1 MSRKINVIIIIAC
14 IALIIGTALLYGGTN
29 TEPLWSDVLLSIILK
44 HPCAAIV
51 AVTEAVHL
59 KFRSWKTELV
69 GLAISAYILF
79 GTGAMTLLM
88 TLQATPEVRKE
99 LFVTLAINVAIT
111 AVLYIKM
118 RKGKVNDNGI
128 T

>member
-14 IALIIGTALLYGGTN
+14 IALIIATALIYGGTN
-29 TEPLWSDVLLSIILK
+29 TEPFWSDFLLSIILK

-59 KFRSWKTELV
+59 KLRSWKTELA
-69 GLAISAYILF
+69 GLAISAFILL

-88 TLQATPEVRKE
+88 TLRATLEVRKE
-99 LFVTLAINVAIT
+99 LYVTLAINVAVT
-111 AVLYIKM
+111 AALYIKM
-118 RKGKVNDNGI
+118 RKGKVNENGI

>member
-1 MSRKINVIIIIAC
+1 MSRKINIIIIIAC
-14 IALIIGTALLYGGTN
+14 IALIIGTALIYGGTN
-29 TEPLWSDVLLSIILK
+29 TEPFWSDVLLAIILK
-44 HPCAAIV
+44 QHCAAVV

-59 KFRSWKTELV
+59 KLRSWKTELV

>member
-14 IALIIGTALLYGGTN
+14 IALIIATALIYGGTN
-29 TEPLWSDVLLSIILK
+29 TEPFWSDFLLSIILK
-44 HPCAAIV
+44 HPCAAVV

-69 GLAISAYILF
+69 GLAISAFILS